1 MGMSVQNQR
10 QEIYSCIREFLRTSS
25 KYILGE
31 LIMADG
37 EFNAL
42 ARIAQQAEPEMLGTG
57 MAGNAAIM
65 RQIEQE
71 YQQHLMES
79 AENGVQPMD
88 RNTFI
93 RARMG
98 G

>member
-1 MGMSVQNQR
+1 
-10 QEIYSCIREFLRTSS
+10 
-25 KYILGE
+25 
-31 LIMADG
+31 MAD
-37 EFNAL
+37 EYNAL

-57 MAGNAAIM
+57 MAGNAAVM
-65 RQIEQE
+65 RRLDQE
-71 YQQHLMES
+71 YQQHLIDS

-93 RARMG
+93 RSRMG